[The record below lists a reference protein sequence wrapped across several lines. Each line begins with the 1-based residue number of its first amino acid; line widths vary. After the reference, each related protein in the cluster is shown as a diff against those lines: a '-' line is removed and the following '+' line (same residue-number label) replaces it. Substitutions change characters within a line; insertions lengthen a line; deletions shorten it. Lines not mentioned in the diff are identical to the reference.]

1 LSRLVRGNGR
11 ARVCVC
17 VTGNVYP
24 IDSMRCDGC
33 SVVGASRNPRNSSI
47 SFHFASPRL
56 VSSKCPRIL
65 CLVTEHVPHSLAF
78 CLLPACFLSPLSTC
92 VFSPSILSLRIHS
105 SSAQYDRMCAFP
117 CAWTSHGVTNPR
129 QCNVCVCMHQ
139 LRHTQTNSTHRGNQT
154 RRIFRTL
161 FLPVCVSDFHTQLFV
176 TREKVWKPSHT
187 LVTCCNSK

>member
-1 LSRLVRGNGR
+1 MSRLKRWNGR

-65 CLVTEHVPHSLAF
+65 CLVTEHVPHSLAAF
-78 CLLPACFLSPLSTC
+78 CLHAFFPLCPPVFPHHRPFLFVFIRAAHNMIRCVLFRALGPLTELPTLVNAM
-92 VFSPSILSLRIHS
+92 
-105 SSAQYDRMCAFP
+105 Y
-117 CAWTSHGVTNPR
+117 
-129 QCNVCVCMHQ
+129 VCVCKHQ
-139 LRHTQTNSTHRGNQT
+139 LRHTQTNSTHRGNQA
-154 RRIFRTL
+154 RRIFRAS
-161 FLPVCVSDFHTQLFV
+161 FLASLCVRF
-176 TREKVWKPSHT
+176 SHSAF
-187 LVTCCNSK
+187 CNEGEGLETVSYTGHLLQF